1 MVHRSAFIDNKWPKC
16 MVVVVVAEV
25 VDTPEA
31 VVLEDTKAV
40 AVVVEV
46 AEWLSPNIPKEG
58 EVAEVEEWSDIK
70 SAEEAV
76 AVVDNVT
83 CHH

>member
-31 VVLEDTKAV
+31 VVLEDTKV